1 MSLWKYL
8 KERKLYFILV
18 IFILL
23 IVDITLFLD
32 PNLSESIDT
41 LIYIN
46 MLSILTT
53 IIFIIMGYSRYKRE
67 LNQFIHN
74 IKENS
79 NMEDNYIDKEIK
91 SIIEEKKEEVDSL
104 RNELEEI
111 NDYMTNWIHE
121 VKIPISV
128 LQMIGKR
135 INEVDSSREIS
146 KQINSQVSRID
157 KLVEQAMYSSRA
169 GNYNSDFLINEVDL
183 GQVVKEVIKKNK
195 YQFIY
200 NKIDLQVSEINK
212 TILTDK
218 KWITHIIELI
228 LDNAIKYSDV
238 GGKIEVYLKENKKGC
253 ELHIKDYGMGIVPQ
267 DIDRVFD
274 KGFTGENGRKR
285 TKSTGMGLY
294 ISKKILNKLSHDI
307 NVISTSGE
315 FCDVYITFYN
325 LSDYFNVTYM
335 THTLQKV

>member
-135 INEVDSSREIS
+135 INEVDASREIS

-325 LSDYFNVTYM
+325 LSDYFNVT
-335 THTLQKV
+335 

>member
-1 MSLWKYL
+1 MNLLKYL
-8 KERKLYFILV
+8 KEEKLFLILV
-18 IFILL
+18 IFIMV
-23 IVDITLFLD
+23 IVDVTILLD
-32 PNLSESIDT
+32 PNLSNSVDT

-46 MLSILTT
+46 ILSILVI
-53 IIFIIMGYSRYKRE
+53 IIFILIGYGNYKRKISK
-67 LNQFIHN
+67 FIKSIHN
-74 IKENS
+74 IREENPCLE
-79 NMEDNYIDKEIK
+79 NDYFYKNVKKLIEDNE
-91 SIIEEKKEEVDSL
+91 EEVDSL

-128 LQMIGKR
+128 LEIIGKR
-135 INEVDSSREIS
+135 VNEIDESRELS
-146 KQINSQVSRID
+146 KQINSEVSRIG

-169 GNYNSDFLINEVDL
+169 GNYNSDFIINEVNL
-183 GQVVKEVIKKNK
+183 EQVIKEVIKKNK

-200 NKIDLQVSEINK
+200 NKLDLQVDDINK
-212 TILTDK
+212 TVLTDK
-218 KWITHIIELI
+218 KWITHIIELVV
-228 LDNAIKYSDV
+228 DNAIKYSHI
-238 GGKIEVYLKENKKGC
+238 GGRIEIYIKENKKGC

-267 DIDRVFD
+267 DIERVFD

-307 NVISTSGE
+307 NIVSTPNE

-325 LSDYFNVTYM
+325 LSDYFNVT
-335 THTLQKV
+335 

>member
-307 NVISTSGE
+307 NVISKANE

-325 LSDYFNVTYM
+325 LSDYFNVT
-335 THTLQKV
+335 

>member
-1 MSLWKYL
+1 MSLLKYL
-8 KERKLYFILV
+8 KEVKLFLILV
-18 IFILL
+18 FFIMV
-23 IVDITLFLD
+23 IVDVTILLD
-32 PNLSESIDT
+32 PNLSNSIDT

-46 MLSILTT
+46 ILSILVI
-53 IIFIIMGYSRYKRE
+53 IIFILIGYGNYKRKISK
-67 LNQFIHN
+67 FIKSIHN
-74 IKENS
+74 IREENLCLA
-79 NMEDNYIDKEIK
+79 NDYLYKNVKKLIEDNE
-91 SIIEEKKEEVDSL
+91 EEVDSL

-128 LQMIGKR
+128 LEIIGKR
-135 INEVDSSREIS
+135 VNEIDESRELS
-146 KQINSQVSRID
+146 KQINSEVSRID

-169 GNYNSDFLINEVDL
+169 GNYNSDFIINEVNL
-183 GQVVKEVIKKNK
+183 EQVIKEVIKKNK

-200 NKIDLQVSEINK
+200 NKLDLQVDDINK
-212 TILTDK
+212 TVLTDK
-218 KWITHIIELI
+218 KWITHIIELVV
-228 LDNAIKYSDV
+228 DNAIKYSYI
-238 GGKIEVYLKENKKGC
+238 GGRIEIYIKENKKGC

-267 DIDRVFD
+267 DIERVFD

-307 NVISTSGE
+307 NIVSTPNE

-325 LSDYFNVTYM
+325 LSDYFNVT
-335 THTLQKV
+335 

>member
-1 MSLWKYL
+1 M
-8 KERKLYFILV
+8 
-18 IFILL
+18 L
-23 IVDITLFLD
+23 IVDVTVLLD
-32 PNLSESIDT
+32 PNLSKSIDT

-46 MLSILTT
+46 ILSILSVV
-53 IIFIIMGYSRYKRE
+53 IFIFIGYGNYKKKIKKFI
-67 LNQFIHN
+67 NSIHN
-74 IKENS
+74 IRE
-79 NMEDNYIDKEIK
+79 EHDDLERDYIYNNVKHL
-91 SIIEEKKEEVDSL
+91 IEENEKEVDSL
-104 RNELEEI
+104 RNELEDI

-128 LQMIGKR
+128 LQIIGKR
-135 INEVDSSREIS
+135 VTEIDNSRELS
-146 KQINSQVSRID
+146 KQINSEVSRID

-169 GNYNSDFLINEVDL
+169 GNYNSDFIINEVNL
-183 GQVVKEVIKKNK
+183 EQVVKEVIKKNK

-200 NKIDLQVSEINK
+200 NKIDLNVNQLNK

-228 LDNAIKYSDV
+228 IDNSIKYSHM
-238 GGKIEVYLKENKKGC
+238 GGKIEIFLKENKKGC

-267 DIDRVFD
+267 DIERIFD
-274 KGFTGENGRKR
+274 KGFTGENGRKK

-307 NVISTSGE
+307 NVISTPNE

-325 LSDYFNVTYM
+325 LSDYFNVT
-335 THTLQKV
+335 

>member
-128 LQMIGKR
+128 LQTIGKR

-325 LSDYFNVTYM
+325 LSDYFNVT
-335 THTLQKV
+335 

>member
-8 KERKLYFILV
+8 KERRLYFILV

-325 LSDYFNVTYM
+325 LSDYFNVT
-335 THTLQKV
+335 

>member
-1 MSLWKYL
+1 MSLINYL
-8 KERKLYFILV
+8 KEIRLYIILV
-18 IFILL
+18 VFILL
-23 IVDITLFLD
+23 ISDITIFLD
-32 PNLSESIDT
+32 PNLSKSIDT

-46 MLSILTT
+46 ILIILST
-53 IIFIIMGYSRYKRE
+53 IIVITIGHGKYKRNIQQ
-67 LNQFIHN
+67 LIHYIHN
-74 IKENS
+74 MREENH
-79 NMEDNYIDKEIK
+79 NLEDNYIYKEIK
-91 SIIEEKKEEVDSL
+91 TIIEEKEEEVDSL
-104 RNELEEI
+104 RGELEEI

-135 INEVDSSREIS
+135 INDIDTSRELS
-146 KQINSQVSRID
+146 KQINSEVSRID

-169 GNYNSDFLINEVDL
+169 GNYNSDFLINEVNL
-183 GQVVKEVIKKNK
+183 AQVVKEVIRKNK

-200 NKIDLQVSEINK
+200 NKIELQVGEINK

-228 LDNAIKYSDV
+228 LDNAIKYSDI
-238 GGKIEVYLKENKKGC
+238 GGKIEIYLKENKKGC

-307 NVISTSGE
+307 NVISKANE

-325 LSDYFNVTYM
+325 LSDYFNVT
-335 THTLQKV
+335 

>member
-212 TILTDK
+212 TILTYK

-325 LSDYFNVTYM
+325 LSDYFNVT
-335 THTLQKV
+335 

>member
-1 MSLWKYL
+1 MSLLKYL
-8 KERKLYFILV
+8 KEVKLFLILV
-18 IFILL
+18 FFIMI
-23 IVDITLFLD
+23 IVNVTILLD
-32 PNLSESIDT
+32 PNLSNSVDT

-46 MLSILTT
+46 ILSILVI
-53 IIFIIMGYSRYKRE
+53 IIFIFIGYGNYKKSI
-67 LNQFIHN
+67 NKFINFIHN
-74 IKENS
+74 IREENLDL
-79 NMEDNYIDKEIK
+79 EDNYIYK
-91 SIIEEKKEEVDSL
+91 SIKQLIEDNEEEVDSL

-128 LQMIGKR
+128 LQIIGKR
-135 INEVDSSREIS
+135 VNEIDESRELS
-146 KQINSQVSRID
+146 KQINSEVNRID

-169 GNYNSDFLINEVDL
+169 GNYNSDFLINEVNL
-183 GQVVKEVIKKNK
+183 EQVVKDVIKKNK

-200 NKIDLQVSEINK
+200 NKIDLQVAKIDK

-228 LDNAIKYSDV
+228 IDNAIKYSHK
-238 GGKIEVYLKENKKGC
+238 GGKIEVYMKENKKGC
-253 ELHIKDYGMGIVPQ
+253 ELHIKDYGMGIVHQ
-267 DIDRVFD
+267 DIERVFD

-307 NVISTSGE
+307 NVVSTPNE

-325 LSDYFNVTYM
+325 LSDYFNVT
-335 THTLQKV
+335 

>member
-53 IIFIIMGYSRYKRE
+53 MIFIIMGYSRYKRK

-325 LSDYFNVTYM
+325 LSDYFNVT
-335 THTLQKV
+335 

>member
-1 MSLWKYL
+1 
-8 KERKLYFILV
+8 
-18 IFILL
+18 
-23 IVDITLFLD
+23 
-32 PNLSESIDT
+32 
-41 LIYIN
+41 
-46 MLSILTT
+46 
-53 IIFIIMGYSRYKRE
+53 MGYSRYKRE

-104 RNELEEI
+104 RNEMEEI

-325 LSDYFNVTYM
+325 LSDYFNVT
-335 THTLQKV
+335 

>member
-325 LSDYFNVTYM
+325 LSDYFNVT
-335 THTLQKV
+335 

>member
-18 IFILL
+18 IFISL

-53 IIFIIMGYSRYKRE
+53 IIFIIMGYSRYKRK
-67 LNQFIHN
+67 LNQFIYN

-325 LSDYFNVTYM
+325 LSDYFNVT
-335 THTLQKV
+335 

>member
-157 KLVEQAMYSSRA
+157 KLVEQAMYYSRA

-325 LSDYFNVTYM
+325 LSDYFNVT
-335 THTLQKV
+335 

>member
-1 MSLWKYL
+1 MSLLKYL
-8 KERKLYFILV
+8 KEVKLFLILV
-18 IFILL
+18 IFIMV
-23 IVDITLFLD
+23 IVDVTILLD
-32 PNLSESIDT
+32 PNLSNSIDT

-46 MLSILTT
+46 ILSILVI
-53 IIFIIMGYSRYKRE
+53 IIFILIGYGNYKRKISK
-67 LNQFIHN
+67 FIKSIHN
-74 IKENS
+74 IREENLCLA
-79 NMEDNYIDKEIK
+79 NDYLYKNVKKLIEDNE
-91 SIIEEKKEEVDSL
+91 EEVDSL

-128 LQMIGKR
+128 LEIIGKR
-135 INEVDSSREIS
+135 VNEIYESRELS
-146 KQINSQVSRID
+146 KQINSEVSRID

-169 GNYNSDFLINEVDL
+169 GNYNSDFIINEVNL
-183 GQVVKEVIKKNK
+183 EQVIKEVIKKNK

-200 NKIDLQVSEINK
+200 NKLDLQVDDINK
-212 TILTDK
+212 TVLTDK
-218 KWITHIIELI
+218 KWITHIIELVV
-228 LDNAIKYSDV
+228 DNAIKYSYI
-238 GGKIEVYLKENKKGC
+238 GGRIEIYIKENKKGC

-267 DIDRVFD
+267 DIERVFD

-307 NVISTSGE
+307 NIVSTPNE

-325 LSDYFNVTYM
+325 LSDYFNVT
-335 THTLQKV
+335 